1 MEEEQDILTLMV
13 ELVVTK
19 VTMVVQET
27 TTQVVQQVL
36 QHKMVHLT
44 LVV

>member
-1 MEEEQDILTLMV
+1 MEEEQDILTPMV

-19 VTMVVQET
+19 VIMVVQET
-27 TTQVVQQVL
+27 STQVVQQVL